1 MTHAVE
7 WSPPEAPCETDGHC
21 RTVTDVS
28 PPIPWLVVDDDAPF
42 RAALA
47 AALARRGHDVRAA
60 GSLAE
65 GLAACAGWEPA
76 RAVVDLKM
84 PGGGMELLRELRR
97 RFPDISVVVLTGYG
111 SIPSAIEAVK
121 AGAVNYLTKP
131 AEPAE
136 IEAAFVEPGG
146 AGEGG
151 EVEHVPSL
159 DRAAWEHLQ
168 RVLAECSGNI
178 SETAR
183 RLGMHR
189 RTLQR
194 KLQKL
199 PPRR

>member
-1 MTHAVE
+1 MDDPA
-7 WSPPEAPCETDGHC
+7 AL
-21 RTVTDVS
+21 R
-28 PPIPWLVVDDDAPF
+28 WLVVDDDGPF

-47 AALARRGHDVRAA
+47 AALTRRGYAVRAA
-60 GSLAE
+60 ASMTEALA
-65 GLAACAGWEPA
+65 LCDAWEPA
-76 RAVVDLKM
+76 RAVIDLRM
-84 PGGGMELLRELRR
+84 PGGGGMDLLRELRR
-97 RFPDISVVVLTGYG
+97 RFEHIAVVVLTGYG

-136 IEAAFVEPGG
+136 IESAFTDAPMDDGLDLD
-146 AGEGG
+146 A
-151 EVEHVPSL
+151 VPSL

-168 RVLAECSGNI
+168 RVLSECNGNI
-178 SETAR
+178 SEAAR
-183 RLGMHR
+183 RMGMHR

>member
-1 MTHAVE
+1 
-7 WSPPEAPCETDGHC
+7 
-21 RTVTDVS
+21 VTEPS
-28 PPIPWLVVDDDAPF
+28 TSIPWLVADDDGPF

-47 AALARRGHDVRAA
+47 AALARRGHDVRIAA
-60 GSLAE
+60 SLAE
-65 GLAACAGWEPA
+65 AVALCEGWTPA
-76 RAVVDLKM
+76 RAVVDLRM

-97 RFPDISVVVLTGYG
+97 RFPDVAVVVLTGYG

-121 AGAVNYLTKP
+121 SGAVNYLTKP

-136 IEAAFVEPGG
+136 IEAAFTDQGG
-146 AGEGG
+146 AEGA
-151 EVEHVPSL
+151 EVDHVPSL

-168 RVLAECSGNI
+168 RVLSECSGNI
-178 SETAR
+178 SEAAR

>member
-1 MTHAVE
+1 MATTD
-7 WSPPEAPCETDGHC
+7 STAPL
-21 RTVTDVS
+21 S
-28 PPIPWLVVDDDAPF
+28 WLVVDDDAPF

-47 AALARRGHDVRAA
+47 AALTRRGHDVRAA
-60 GSLAE
+60 ASLQEA
-65 GLAACAGWEPA
+65 LAVCAAWMPT
-76 RAVVDLKM
+76 RAVIDLKM
-84 PGGGMELLRELRR
+84 PGGSGMELLRELRR
-97 RFPDISVVVLTGYG
+97 RFPEVAVVVLTGYG

-136 IEAAFVEPGG
+136 IEAAFLETGG
-146 AGEGG
+146 TPAEGA
-151 EVEHVPSL
+151 EVDHVPSL

-168 RVLAECSGNI
+168 RVLAECNGNI

>member
-1 MTHAVE
+1 MTEPHI
-7 WSPPEAPCETDGHC
+7 S
-21 RTVTDVS
+21 
-28 PPIPWLVVDDDAPF
+28 IPWLVADDDAPF
-42 RAALA
+42 RAALS
-47 AALARRGHDVRAA
+47 AALTRRGHDVRAA
-60 GSLAE
+60 GSLTEA
-65 GLAACAGWEPA
+65 LALCDGWTPA
-76 RAVVDLKM
+76 RAVVDLRM

-97 RFPDISVVVLTGYG
+97 RFPDLAVVVLTGYG

-121 AGAVNYLTKP
+121 SGAVNYLTKP

-136 IEAAFVEPGG
+136 IEAAFTDQSPAEG
-146 AGEGG
+146 A
-151 EVEHVPSL
+151 EVDHVPSL

-168 RVLAECSGNI
+168 RVLSECSGNI
-178 SETAR
+178 SEAAR

>member
-1 MTHAVE
+1 M
-7 WSPPEAPCETDGHC
+7 
-21 RTVTDVS
+21 
-28 PPIPWLVVDDDAPF
+28 
-42 RAALA
+42 
-47 AALARRGHDVRAA
+47 RAA
-60 GSLAE
+60 GSLQEALAVCE
-65 GLAACAGWEPA
+65 GWVPA
-76 RAVVDLKM
+76 RAVIDLKM

-97 RFPDISVVVLTGYG
+97 RFPEVAVVVLTGYG

-136 IEAAFVEPGG
+136 IEAAFRETG
-146 AGEGG
+146 APAEGP
-151 EVEHVPSL
+151 ELDHVPSL

-168 RVLAECSGNI
+168 RVLAECNGNI

>member
-1 MTHAVE
+1 M
-7 WSPPEAPCETDGHC
+7 
-21 RTVTDVS
+21 TDV
-28 PPIPWLVVDDDAPF
+28 PPIPWLVADDDAPF
-42 RAALA
+42 RAALS
-47 AALARRGHDVRAA
+47 AALARRGHDVRSA

-65 GLAACAGWEPA
+65 ALAVCEGWEPE

-97 RFPDISVVVLTGYG
+97 RFPDVAVVVLTGYG

-136 IEAAFVEPGG
+136 IEAAFSDQGG
-146 AGEGG
+146 AAAEGA
-151 EVEHVPSL
+151 EVDHVPSL

-168 RVLAECSGNI
+168 RVLAECNGNI

>member
-1 MTHAVE
+1 MDDPA
-7 WSPPEAPCETDGHC
+7 AL
-21 RTVTDVS
+21 R
-28 PPIPWLVVDDDAPF
+28 WLVVDDDGPF

-47 AALARRGHDVRAA
+47 AALTRRGYAVRAA
-60 GSLAE
+60 ASMAEALALCE
-65 GLAACAGWEPA
+65 AWEPA
-76 RAVVDLKM
+76 RAVIDLRM
-84 PGGGMELLRELRR
+84 PGGGGMELLRELRR
-97 RFPDISVVVLTGYG
+97 RYEDISVVVLTGYG

-136 IEAAFVEPGG
+136 IESAFTDAPMD
-146 AGEGG
+146 EGLDLDA
-151 EVEHVPSL
+151 VPSL

-168 RVLAECSGNI
+168 RVLSECNGNI
-178 SETAR
+178 SEAAR
-183 RLGMHR
+183 RMGMHR